1 MVTNRQFS
9 CAVSV
14 SRFALSPFRLPG
26 GSTVP
31 AGVSVSAPSMMVN
44 LDDSLWTDPT
54 SFDGY
59 RFEKLRTIKGNEQK
73 FQYASTRYDS
83 GFQGDNYSYR
93 LIAMQ
98 CIGVE
103 LGLRHSCMPWPS
115 LCQQS
120 DQAHDCVLAFQIRIS
135 V

>member
-1 MVTNRQFS
+1 MVTNRQLS

-59 RFEKLRTIKGNEQK
+59 RFEKLRTIKGNELK
-73 FQYASTRYDS
+73 FQYASTR
-83 GFQGDNYSYR
+83 
-93 LIAMQ
+93 
-98 CIGVE
+98 
-103 LGLRHSCMPWPS
+103 
-115 LCQQS
+115 
-120 DQAHDCVLAFQIRIS
+120 
-135 V
+135 